1 MLRKTALSITP
12 AVTELFNISIR
23 LGELPDEWKASHV
36 SPIPKSDNHSDPAWK
51 LPSNIIELLSIL
63 SKLLEKHICDV
74 ISYLP
79 TLKSTIQSLH
89 SSGGLL
95 VEHLATTG
103 SLLDATDQ
111 WFRELEQDHD
121 ICTVLF
127 DYSKAFDTIPH
138 RPLLQSFKITVF
150 TDRS

>member
-1 MLRKTALSITP
+1 MLRETALNITP
-12 AVTELFNISIR
+12 LVTELFNISIR

-51 LPSNIIELLSIL
+51 LPSNIIELLLIL
-63 SKLLEKHICDV
+63 SKLLEKHICDI

-89 SSGGLL
+89 SSEDLL
-95 VEHLATTG
+95 VESVQLELYWMLQTSGLENWNRVMTSALYFLITVK
-103 SLLDATDQ
+103 LLIQFHAG
-111 WFRELEQDHD
+111 L
-121 ICTVLF
+121 C
-127 DYSKAFDTIPH
+127 YK
-138 RPLLQSFKITVF
+138 SFKITVF